1 MASDKGNQRPI
12 IIVKKKITAAAHH
25 GGAWKVAYADFV
37 TAMMAFFLVLWLV
50 TAISKEQRAAIFD
63 YFKNPSMEPGK
74 SAKPAPGQ
82 MGPGGASTS
91 PINLGGGL
99 DAPRTTQSVKPG
111 QGVPTPTSMPVKQGD
126 PSQSDADKIQSQ
138 ALELEKAQTELE
150 KKRME
155 ALMDELKEAISKSQA
170 LEPFKDQ
177 LLLDITPEG
186 LRIQIVDAQNRPM
199 FDIGSAKLK
208 GYTATILHELTP
220 YLNSVPNRISLTGHT
235 DTTPYA
241 GITGYT
247 NWDLSTDRANAAR
260 RALEGSGLA
269 TDKVSRVV
277 GLSSSVL
284 FDRTNPR
291 NPINRRISIVVL
303 TKGAEQE
310 AQKTDIPMQTAS
322 DTGAAGSSTASAAL
336 VSGNGMAQLA
346 MAGTLAE
353 PGTPGPITA
362 IDKPV
367 NPPMGAAPIALP
379 ESAATTA
386 APPAAAPKHPIP
398 AK

>member
-1 MASDKGNQRPI
+1 M
-12 IIVKKKITAAAHH
+12 
-25 GGAWKVAYADFV
+25 
-37 TAMMAFFLVLWLV
+37 
-50 TAISKEQRAAIFD
+50 
-63 YFKNPSMEPGK
+63 
-74 SAKPAPGQ
+74 
-82 MGPGGASTS
+82 
-91 PINLGGGL
+91 
-99 DAPRTTQSVKPG
+99 
-111 QGVPTPTSMPVKQGD
+111 
-126 PSQSDADKIQSQ
+126 
-138 ALELEKAQTELE
+138 
-150 KKRME
+150 
-155 ALMDELKEAISKSQA
+155 
-170 LEPFKDQ
+170 
-177 LLLDITPEG
+177 
-186 LRIQIVDAQNRPM
+186 
-199 FDIGSAKLK
+199 
-208 GYTATILHELTP
+208 
-220 YLNSVPNRISLTGHT
+220 PNRISLTGHT

-336 VSGNGMAQLA
+336 ASGNGMAQLA